1 MTTIKDLP
9 RNIFFKDCPGQGW
22 TWDPLVFVY
31 FLHSKPVP
39 KTTRLQLHPIQ
50 EYLSHSVVVQ
60 SSLLRLMTTIVG
72 GPIWDAFGCI
82 STREKV
88 FNLFIFAVLE
98 SWRQALDNDEQSFR
112 TPTMREVWSFHS
124 EGSVMLLIVGNI
136 LFYGTYSSRGPLTLV
151 DLKPSTV
158 LKQWASLFWRLKTRT
173 VG

>member
-1 MTTIKDLP
+1 MRTRDLL
-9 RNIFFKDCPGQGW
+9 IFR
-22 TWDPLVFVY
+22 LIS
-31 FLHSKPVP
+31 LHSAVP

-60 SSLLRLMTTIVG
+60 SSLIRLMTTIVG

-124 EGSVMLLIVGNI
+124 EGSVTLLIVGNI

-151 DLKPSTV
+151 DLKTSTV
-158 LKQWASLFWRLKTRT
+158 LKQ
-173 VG
+173 